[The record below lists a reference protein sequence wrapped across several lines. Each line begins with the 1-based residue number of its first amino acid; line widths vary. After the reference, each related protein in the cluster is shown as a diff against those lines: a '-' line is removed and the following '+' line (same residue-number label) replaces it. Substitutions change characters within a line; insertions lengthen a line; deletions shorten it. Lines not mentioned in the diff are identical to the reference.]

1 MSVPPL
7 VLTTEHSPDTPSKG
21 ILKRRPAAPTTLQR
35 SSSWLATL
43 NSRLGSAIHGTTES
57 PPALGIVESK
67 EVGYPGKLVRSQTV
81 GSVPFQ
87 VSKLP
92 VAPKLALEG
101 AELKRVRFS
110 VVQLTQV
117 QFYDCQQDDLG
128 NGIEEINR
136 SSTAKADN
144 NIPKINQRYS
154 SLPKLYQI
162 PLSPTDS
169 RMQHV
174 VPAPNT
180 SQNLLEIYHTSCRAR
195 EESVLPIVQA
205 ILESKKRPQDLK
217 QMNLSRN
224 SISHFASEP
233 LSDILSLDTGL
244 LFLDLSHCDLTDAPL
259 KIILHSLL
267 VNDKLRSL
275 ALAGNKKLTSA
286 GYTYIS
292 IYISK
297 SRSIKYLDL
306 SSNTIDKKSANSL
319 SESLMLATSLQTL
332 MLDSCYLSPAILDIF
347 SDAIRTSV
355 SLHEVSLRGNEFN
368 KKAFPPLCSMLE
380 IPLAPKELLDCSGL
394 VTLNLSGNDLRH
406 GIRLLSKTLTQ
417 NNQLQ
422 TLNLQN
428 CHLDSSALV
437 PLAEALKSNT
447 ALKKIDLSHNPLNT
461 PHQDGV
467 YALKLALFMNR
478 SLTDIS
484 MAKCNLHSED
494 AIAIAECLPENN
506 VLSRLDLSGNPAIG
520 IAGLLALSVS
530 VKMSTAL
537 TFLDIAIPLNDP
549 DMAHLQNDIVSACT
563 RNAQAMYD
571 SVGKESQNSLT
582 AGNSCDTRASTPSME
597 QVTASVQVK
606 EANNTQESEAQ
617 EPSLDMLINNINS
630 CAHDL
635 TATIDQYHASGKE
648 IVDDNLH
655 KLYVQCQDIQSVL
668 LKHLIQDDDETES
681 LAEAATHLNEAMK
694 SYHQFVATSKINKSS
709 QAGVDAELA
718 KQIQMEKLK
727 REKQIEEG
735 EAFRTG

>member
-7 VLTTEHSPDTPSKG
+7 VLTSEHSPEIPSKG

-43 NSRLGSAIHGTTES
+43 NSRFGSAIHGTTES
-57 PPALGIVESK
+57 PPALGVVDTK
-67 EVGYPGKLVRSQTV
+67 EAGYPGKLVRSQTV

-117 QFYDCQQDDLG
+117 QFYDCQQDDFG
-128 NGIEEINR
+128 NGIEEVSR
-136 SSTAKADN
+136 SSTAKADSTV
-144 NIPKINQRYS
+144 PKINQRYS

-169 RMQHV
+169 RTQLV
-174 VPAPNT
+174 VPAPNP
-180 SQNLLEIYHTSCRAR
+180 SQNLLEIYHTACRAR

-205 ILESKKRPQDLK
+205 ILESKKRPKDLK

-224 SISHFASEP
+224 SITHFASEP

-244 LFLDLSHCDLTDAPL
+244 LFLDLSHCDLTDASL
-259 KIILHSLL
+259 KVILHSLL

-286 GYTYIS
+286 GYTYLS

-332 MLDSCYLSPAILDIF
+332 MLDSCYLSPAILDVF

-368 KKAFPPLCSMLE
+368 KKAFQPLCSMLE

-394 VTLNLSGNDLRH
+394 VTLDLGGNDLRY
-406 GIRLLSKTLTQ
+406 GIRLLSKTLMQ

-428 CHLDSSALV
+428 CHLDSTALV
-437 PLAEALKSNT
+437 PLADALKSNT
-447 ALKKIDLSHNPLNT
+447 ALKKIDLSHNPLNA

-571 SVGKESQNSLT
+571 SVGTQDSLT
-582 AGNSCDTRASTPSME
+582 AGNNCDTRASTPSME
-597 QVTASVQVK
+597 QVTASVEVK
-606 EANNTQESEAQ
+606 EADSTKEFEAE
-617 EPSLDMLINNINS
+617 EPSLDMLITNINS
-630 CAHDL
+630 CADDL
-635 TATIDQYHASGKE
+635 TATIDQYHTSGKE
-648 IVDDNLH
+648 IVDDYLH

-668 LKHLIQDDDETES
+668 LKHLIEDDDETES

-694 SYHQFVATSKINKSS
+694 NYHQFVATSKINQSS

-735 EAFRTG
+735 EVFRTG